1 MTENP
6 LNLFNQTT
14 SGEAAFQ
21 TLYVY
26 DKLVYEFDDD
36 EIKVK
41 SIQASESSTF
51 KSDIIVEGNLTS
63 TSGLN
68 LSGDITIGGASGHV
82 GLATF
87 KDSRFYGKIFDG
99 DGDFGTSGQLLASD
113 GTDTV
118 WIDASST
125 SVANANN
132 VGVNVNSTNAD
143 QYITFVGATS
153 GNNPIRVDSDLKYNP
168 STNTIATI
176 KINDL
181 QVVGELKD
189 GDGDF
194 GTSGQVLSSDGT
206 DTAWINAGSLTA
218 GAAAEV
224 GVTAVNSNSTHY
236 ITFVD
241 SSSGNDNIKVDT
253 NLTYNPSTNTLIPKR
268 IEFADNDELR
278 FGNGND
284 LKISHTNDLSGQ
296 NDSNGDSVLAGT
308 DWCSYIKETG
318 TGPLVFKSDGGPSS
332 GAFQWYDA
340 GWRPILKLFSGSSA
354 RAALYHAGAE
364 KLVTSSTGVTVTGT
378 VNATSFSGSLAAS
391 NLTGALPA
399 ISGANL
405 TGIEAFVTGMI
416 LLWYGNT
423 GNIPSG
429 FVLCDGNNS
438 TPDLRDRFVV
448 GAGSAYS
455 PGNTGGSSG
464 VTLSTSQLPSH
475 THSLSAS
482 GTTGGGGSHRHYG
495 FANATGGQQRT
506 GSNLSANNFAAK
518 GTGAGNIY
526 ETYNITTAG
535 NDASAGKTSEAS
547 SHTHSFS
554 LSGNTGSAGSGSSVE
569 NRPPYYALC
578 YIMKT

>member
-1 MTENP
+1 MTDNP
-6 LNLFNQTT
+6 LDLFNQTT

-87 KDSRFYGKIFDG
+87 KDARFYGKIFDG
-99 DGDFGTSGQLLASD
+99 DGDFGTSGQLLSSD

-143 QYITFVGATS
+143 QYITFVGSTS
-153 GNNPIRVDSDLKYNP
+153 GNRPIRVDSNLKYNP

-224 GVTAVNSNSTHY
+224 GVTAVNDNSTHY

-253 NLTYNPSTNTLIPKR
+253 SLTYNPSTNTLSAINIAGSSTAVNLNVTGDLTVGGKLKDGDGN
-268 IEFADNDELR
+268 FGTTGQVLR
-278 FGNGND
+278 SDGVNTEWVN
-284 LKISHTNDLSGQ
+284 
-296 NDSNGDSVLAGT
+296 
-308 DWCSYIKETG
+308 TG
-318 TGPLVFKSDGGPSS
+318 TLT
-332 GAFQWYDA
+332 
-340 GWRPILKLFSGSSA
+340 
-354 RAALYHAGAE
+354 AGAAAE
-364 KLVTSSTGVTVTGT
+364 VGV
-378 VNATSFSGSLAAS
+378 SAAS
-391 NLTGALPA
+391 ANANHFITMVDTASGNENIRVDTDLTYNPVTNTLTATNFAG
-399 ISGANL
+399 SGANL

-438 TPDLRDRFVV
+438 TPDLRDRFVI

-455 PGNTGGSSG
+455 PGNTGGSSS

-554 LSGNTGSAGSGSSVE
+554 LSGNTGSAGSGSSIE